1 MNGSATSGIDLA
13 SVDRVLKSTR
23 SVRLRL
29 DLERPVP
36 QEIVEECIEVALQ
49 APTGANS
56 QTWRFVVVT
65 DATKRERLAE
75 LYRAGAEL
83 YMQGK
88 TGLSRTGVTATT
100 TYAAGDPRAAQMPGV
115 IRSAGHLMEN
125 LGRVPVH
132 VIPCIEGRFETDDV
146 FTQSSMYG
154 SILPAAWSFMLALR
168 ARGLASAWTTLHLLY
183 EQEAAELL
191 GIPPTVT
198 QALLLPV
205 AWLAGGDLKPA
216 PRLPARTF
224 TYWNGWGAPR
234 VGR

>member
-75 LYRAGAEL
+75 A
-83 YMQGK
+83 
-88 TGLSRTGVTATT
+88 LSR
-100 TYAAGDPRAAQMPGV
+100 R
-115 IRSAGHLMEN
+115 R
-125 LGRVPVH
+125 
-132 VIPCIEGRFETDDV
+132 
-146 FTQSSMYG
+146 
-154 SILPAAWSFMLALR
+154 
-168 ARGLASAWTTLHLLY
+168 
-183 EQEAAELL
+183 
-191 GIPPTVT
+191 
-198 QALLLPV
+198 
-205 AWLAGGDLKPA
+205 
-216 PRLPARTF
+216 
-224 TYWNGWGAPR
+224 
-234 VGR
+234 